1 MAPAPPTLWLD
12 KHPPVLPRDLAVHH
26 KKKSRRGF
34 TISSDDRW
42 GWAQANR
49 QALLCPLQ
57 LLPLHAPASLRLA
70 RAFTTSL
77 TVARVHAGCRVLL
90 LTGPPGA
97 GKTVMMGP
105 ACPHPCCLRLPAR
118 GDSAKCPNPSHHAA
132 DVSSSS
138 CCCCSSPS
146 LLQAVVRV
154 LARAEGLEVAE
165 WVTPVPTLWHE
176 HKHRNN
182 SSYAYV
188 SKLDEF
194 QGFLLQATRFPSLC
208 LVPMPPSMEGCQG
221 QASHPATG
229 SAVAKLLLIDD
240 LPLAADNERR
250 QKLRVTLESLA
261 RLARFPTVVIL
272 TESNTRG
279 SERSEGIAD
288 YISALQSGGATKV
301 TFNAVT
307 DKNLVKVLLH
317 ISTMEKTSLSQEDA
331 SSLAAKSAGDIRH
344 AISALQYWCLCR
356 TPQKNDLWDPGG
368 SYGTRSHQVARGV
381 KRRGRAGAR
390 LEDVRSDRRMPTK
403 SAPTTTEAATGRDE
417 SLALFHMLGKLLH
430 NKRLPNTDLDDGKQ
444 CNLELHED
452 LRRHALKMQP
462 PEDLLQH
469 TDADFETL
477 SCFLHENIIDFI
489 DEDGAEDLSEI
500 LFYISTADCMRT
512 MVGRPSRSERLK
524 SMDNSSTDPAGVAG
538 HAASLVAARGVLF
551 ANAHPAPTSFF
562 KIRRPAVWSADVQ
575 RQAMLA
581 KVKCS
586 SCGPLAL
593 HDLADDHF
601 PHVENLSVWPS
612 AHSAAW
618 ERACCGT
625 LCMAVHA
632 EHHALDA
639 LEGIPPTDGVPDL
652 PLRPIRPAQQLHTAV
667 EDDRDDMDE
676 DDDIE
681 VF

>member
-12 KHPPVLPRDLAVHH
+12 KHLPVQPRDLAVHH
-26 KKKSRRGF
+26 KK
-34 TISSDDRW
+34 
-42 GWAQANR
+42 
-49 QALLCPLQ
+49 
-57 LLPLHAPASLRLA
+57 
-70 RAFTTSL
+70 
-77 TVARVHAGCRVLL
+77 VHAGCRVLL

-97 GKTVMMGP
+97 GKT
-105 ACPHPCCLRLPAR
+105 
-118 GDSAKCPNPSHHAA
+118 
-132 DVSSSS
+132 
-138 CCCCSSPS
+138 
-146 LLQAVVRV
+146 AVVRV
-154 LARAEGLEVAE
+154 LARAVGLEVAE

-194 QGFLLQATRFPSLC
+194 QEFLLQATRFPSLC
-208 LVPMPPSMEGCQG
+208 LVPMPPSTEGCQG
-221 QASHPATG
+221 QASHPGAILVGRPTTCDPALVGSAPSLQRGMNCKLFLSMSMRLIPRFLTATG

-250 QKLRVTLESLA
+250 QKLRTTLESLA

-279 SERSEGIAD
+279 SERSEGIVD
-288 YISALQSGGATKV
+288 YVSALQSGGATKV

-307 DKNLVKVLLH
+307 DKNIIKVLLH
-317 ISTMEKTSLSQEDA
+317 ITTMEKYSLSQEDA
-331 SSLAAKSAGDIRH
+331 NSLAAKSVGDIRH
-344 AISALQYWCLCR
+344 AISALQVLKGVRDTDKVGLQYWCLSR
-356 TPQKNDLWDPGG
+356 SPQKNDLWDPGG
-368 SYGTRSHQVARGV
+368 SNGTRSHQVARGV

-390 LEDVRSDRRMPTK
+390 PGDVRSDRRMPIK

-430 NKRLPNTDLDDGKQ
+430 NKRLPNTDLDNGKQ

-462 PEDLLQH
+462 PEDLLRH

-477 SCFLHENIIDFI
+477 SCFLHENIVDFI
-489 DEDGAEDLSEI
+489 DEDGVEDLSEI
-500 LFYISTADCMRT
+500 LFYISTADCLRT
-512 MVGRPSRSERLK
+512 MVGRPSRVERLE

-538 HAASLVAARGVLF
+538 NAASLVAARGVLF

-575 RQAMLA
+575 RRAMLA
-581 KVKCS
+581 KVKFS
-586 SCGPLAL
+586 SCGPLAC
-593 HDLADDHF
+593 HGLADDRF
-601 PHVENLSVWPS
+601 PHVEKLAWPS
-612 AHSAAW
+612 AHSAAQ

-625 LCMAVHA
+625 LGMAMNV
-632 EHHALDA
+632 EHHALDI
-639 LEGIPPTDGVPDL
+639 LEGIPTAEGVPDL
-652 PLRPIRPAQQLHTAV
+652 PLRPLRPAQQLHSAV
-667 EDDRDDMDE
+667 EDDPDDMDE